1 MERNKKAFTGDGNL
15 IIYKILFHQD
25 IFSYPHNDRIFIH
38 WMFMIVPAKI
48 QRAFEE
54 CLKWLRKPHLSSS
67 VTWCRYQ
74 IVATNSH
81 SSSTKDGWTKLYF
94 VTMPVKSLS
103 IALTILHW
111 SWYRWESAS
120 SHHPTHTWGQCWHT
134 KPGLVLLEGHK
145 FVTVSAVAVRVSLS
159 PLLVAP
165 TVNLVQGW
173 SPFAATT
180 TQVPHHQP
188 APAAI
193 TLVPFPHSPVTGQ
206 KRFLSCHIHQQHQ
219 GHTANTTLN
228 IFQ

>member
-25 IFSYPHNDRIFIH
+25 IFSYPHNDYIFIH

-54 CLKWLRKPHLSSS
+54 CLKWLRKPYLSSS

-81 SSSTKDGWTKLYF
+81 SSSSKDGWTKPYF
-94 VTMPVKSLS
+94 VIMPVKSLS

-145 FVTVSAVAVRVSLS
+145 FVTVSAVAVSFPVPFAGSSNSEFGAGLVPLCCYHNSGSS
-159 PLLVAP
+159 PP
-165 TVNLVQGW
+165 TCPSSNKPCPI
-173 SPFAATT
+173 SPF
-180 TQVPHHQP
+180 
-188 APAAI
+188 
-193 TLVPFPHSPVTGQ
+193 
-206 KRFLSCHIHQQHQ
+206 SCHWPEKVFKLSHSS
-219 GHTANTTLN
+219 TAPGTYS
-228 IFQ
+228 